1 MNSVSLQNRKVI
13 GEAYTALKPQLFA
26 IFRQASIEESVC
38 DDLVHDVFL
47 KLLGIDIIS
56 VERLKGLAVTMA
68 YQKRIDYLRHRRY
81 LNDERANIIKMYDDT
96 MCCHINSDINIILKA
111 EQSILLGM
119 NDLDVQTYS
128 MSRYED
134 KSADEIALSLNITKR
149 AVEAR
154 LYRTRLSVR
163 EKLRKIVFL

>member
-26 IFRQASIEESVC
+26 IFRQAAIEESVC
-38 DDLVHDVFL
+38 DDLVHDVFV
-47 KLLGIDIIS
+47 KLLGIDIITA
-56 VERLKGLAVTMA
+56 ERLKGLAVTIA
-68 YQKRIDYLRHRRY
+68 YKKRIDYLRHSNY
-81 LNDERANIIKMYDDT
+81 VNNERAKIVKMNEGSST
-96 MCCHINSDINIILKA
+96 CHISSDMNFILKA
-111 EQSILLGM
+111 EKSILLGM
-119 NDLDVQTYS
+119 NELDVKTYS

-134 KSADEIALSLNITKR
+134 KTADEIALSLNITKR

-163 EKLRKIVFL
+163 EKLRKIVNI